1 MNRSVCAVAALASV
15 VLLAGTAFAQGG
27 GGAAPAAE
35 DKKNKLDTDVEK
47 KLEESWKDDKKREL
61 RAPELKEEDKA
72 AFEKREKVEVQS
84 GGTLDYERFRRT
96 KQLQIQAKRLQ
107 LIGDLD
113 SILKQNPPEAD
124 KPDLLFQKA
133 EFFLEEAQF
142 HFFEGMELDSK
153 IAEALDRG
161 NDAEVLAGQEQKDKL
176 LEVTKKWGGDALKIY
191 ETIEKKYPKYER
203 MPDVL
208 YSMGQAY
215 WDRNDHKK
223 ALVVYRRLIK
233 DFPKSQY
240 IPDAWL
246 AFGEFYF
253 QHAPDEEKD
262 VKKALDAYI
271 EAAKNEQSQIFGYA
285 TYKQGWCYYNLT
297 RFDKATE
304 KFKEVILYSQVDA
317 AKLGK
322 RGIGLA
328 KEARKDYVLA
338 YAQHGSGDKA
348 PGEFKQ
354 VAEDEANLRQML
366 ERLADIYYGDGKDRD
381 AIITYQ
387 TLMKLAPQS
396 TKNPLYQGK
405 IVKLASRI
413 GEKRQVVGQARKLLD
428 EYKRVR
434 NISAGLKDGDPK
446 KEEVNAD
453 LRAADDLSD
462 NTLRYLATTWHNE
475 AKKTLQQET
484 FEYSYELYGDY
495 LDLFPERKES
505 YEMRFFYAELLFRLE
520 KFEQAGEQYVKVYL
534 ADKKG
539 KWAEPSAEEAVR
551 SYDEVV
557 KDFDRANKGKTAA
570 AAGAD
575 ALKERPIPEV
585 KKKLVAACKNY
596 TEAYPKG
603 KIATEAE
610 YKIARVLWEY
620 NYFKES
626 TPRFLE
632 FVDRY
637 PEHMKIAGNDA
648 GLKERVEART
658 IQAANLA
665 LDTFAQLDDHES
677 INKTARSFLGMSYLT
692 KNEDFLKV
700 LKEVIEN
707 SSFKLIQKYEADK
720 QWEEAAKRYLAFTD
734 EFPKSV
740 YADKALANAAA
751 MFTRAGSLDR
761 AIKVRIRLVNDFKDS
776 PLVPDQMYA
785 VAATYEQIVAYKDA
799 AAWLEKFHEK
809 YAKDPGNKDRAK
821 DALFNASIYRHG
833 TGDTKQAVADRE
845 QYLKT
850 YPDAKDAEDVSFSIA
865 TAWEESLNYKKA
877 IEAYDDFA
885 GKWRKKNPARALN
898 AEYKALRLR
907 EKARASKPEM
917 DKAFRNIQIQS
928 AGYRKSGKPLDD
940 VGDPLALVA
949 FKSADEVLEKYKT
962 LKIAKPDKPAEFKKT
977 LEQKRKAKEAVDGAY
992 LEVVKLKSA
1001 EWAVASLFRNGE
1013 ATADLVKSILAVPP
1027 PKGLTDEQS
1036 NLFKSKL
1043 EEQTLPIEEAA
1054 ANYMML
1060 CLDKSA
1066 EFAVFNE
1073 WTRKCLG
1080 YLEEHRPNTY
1090 PKSSLEQRGKIVVGT
1105 RVPEAGQGMVL
1116 ELPKAGEKAKS
1127 DPATAP
1133 PPPPDGLKV
1142 SAPTSTAPVADK
1154 GAMDFSESEGATP

>member
-1 MNRSVCAVAALASV
+1 MKRSVCAAAAALTT
-15 VLLAGTAFAQGG
+15 VLLLAD
-27 GGAAPAAE
+27 GAAADDKAAPPA
-35 DKKNKLDTDVEK
+35 DKGGKLDADVEK
-47 KLEESWKDDKKREL
+47 KLSDAWKDEKRDI
-61 RAPELKEEDKA
+61 RAPELKEEDKK
-72 AFEKREKVEVQS
+72 AFETREKVETDK
-84 GGTLDYERFRRT
+84 GGNLQYEIFRRT

-107 LIGDLD
+107 LIADLD
-113 SILKQNPPEAD
+113 GILKQNPTEAD

-142 HFFEGMELDSK
+142 HFFEGMELDTK
-153 IAEALDRG
+153 IAEALDKG
-161 NDAEVLAGQEQKDKL
+161 NDALVLSAQEEKDKFL
-176 LEVTKKWGGDALKIY
+176 DVSKKWGGDALKIY
-191 ETIEKKYPKYER
+191 ETIERKYPKYER

-215 WDRNDHKK
+215 WDRNDYKK

-233 DFPKSQY
+233 DFPKAQY

-262 VKKALDAYI
+262 VKKALDAYV

-285 TYKQGWCYYNLT
+285 TYKQGWCHYNLT

-317 AKLGK
+317 AKLGS

-338 YAQHGSGDKA
+338 YAQWGSGDKA
-348 PGEFKQ
+348 PAEFKQ
-354 VAEDEANLRQML
+354 VAEDANNLRQML

-387 TLMKLAPQS
+387 TLMKLAPDS

-428 EYKRVR
+428 EFKRVR
-434 NISAGLKDGDPK
+434 AINAALKDGDPK
-446 KEEVNAD
+446 KDDVNAD

-475 AKKTLQQET
+475 AKKTLQTET

-495 LDLFPERKES
+495 LDLFPERKEA

-534 ADKKG
+534 GDKKG

-557 KDFDRANKGKTAA
+557 KDFDRVNKGKAA
-570 AAGAD
+570 VAPGD

-585 KKKLVAACKNY
+585 KMKLIAASKNY
-596 TEAYPKG
+596 IEAYPKG
-603 KIATEAE
+603 KISTEAE
-610 YKIARVLWEY
+610 YKIARILWEY
-620 NYFKES
+620 NYFKDS

-632 FVDRY
+632 FVDKY
-637 PEHMKIAGNDA
+637 PEHMKLAGNDA
-648 GLKERVEART
+648 GGKERVEART

-665 LDTFAQLDDHES
+665 LDTYAQLDDHEN
-677 INKTARSFLGMSYLT
+677 INKTARSFLRYPFLT

-707 SSFKLIQKYEADK
+707 SSFKLIQKYESEK
-720 QWEEAAKRYLAFTD
+720 QWDEAAKRYLAFAD

-751 MFTRAGSLDR
+751 TFTRAGQLDR
-761 AIKVRIRLVNDFKDS
+761 AIKVRIRLVNEFKDS
-776 PLVPDQMYA
+776 PLVPDQMFA

-809 YAKDPGNKDRAK
+809 YAKDPANKDRAK

-845 QYLKT
+845 AYLKT
-850 YPDAKDAEDVSFSIA
+850 YPDAKDAEDVSYSIA

-877 IEAYDDFA
+877 VEAYDAFA
-885 GKWRKKNPARALN
+885 DKWRKKNPARALN
-898 AEYKALRLR
+898 AQYKALRLR
-907 EKARASKPEM
+907 EKARAGKTEIE
-917 DKAFRNIQIQS
+917 KAFRGVEIQS
-928 AGYRKSGKPLDD
+928 SQYRKSNKPLDD

-949 FKSADEVLEKYKT
+949 FKKADEVLEKYKS

-1013 ATADLVKSILAVPP
+1013 ATADLVKAILAVPP

-1043 EEQTLPIEEAA
+1043 EEQSLPIEEAA
-1054 ANYMML
+1054 ANYMVL

-1073 WTRKCLG
+1073 WTRKCLS
-1080 YLEEHRPNTY
+1080 YLEENRPNTY
-1090 PKSSLEQRGKIVVGT
+1090 PKSSLEQREKIVVST
-1105 RVPEAGQGMVL
+1105 RVPEAGQGMIL
-1116 ELPKAGEKAKS
+1116 EIPKAGEKPKVDGAS
-1127 DPATAP
+1127 AP

-1142 SAPTSTAPVADK
+1142 SAPPSAAPVADK
-1154 GAMDFSESEGATP
+1154 GTMDFSDGDGGSQ